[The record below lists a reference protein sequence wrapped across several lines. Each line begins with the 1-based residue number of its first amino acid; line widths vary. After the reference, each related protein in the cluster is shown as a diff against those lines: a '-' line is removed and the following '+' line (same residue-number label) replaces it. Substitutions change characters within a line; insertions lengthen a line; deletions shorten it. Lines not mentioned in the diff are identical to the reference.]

1 MSTFNKVDFQLSKKC
16 KNSLNYLFLQFY
28 LLNFITEQNLSL
40 GELILIFQSSI
51 NISTTHQII
60 NLVESICT

>member
-1 MSTFNKVDFQLSKKC
+1 MSTLNKVDFQLSKNC
-16 KNSLNYLFLQFY
+16 KNSLNFLFLQFY
-28 LLNFITEQNLSL
+28 LLNFITEQILSL

>member
-1 MSTFNKVDFQLSKKC
+1 MSTLNKVDFQLSKNC